1 MSSGA
6 WERFEHDPR
15 SPQTAGLR
23 ASDRDRDVVLD
34 VLAEAYADGR
44 LDREEYDARSS
55 AVATAKVL
63 GELVP
68 QLEDLV
74 PASSAAVPV
83 AGATPAATDPHTEAV
98 RRWSRDRREALTGLV
113 GLSLITWTIWAVTMF
128 GGFPWPLFPMLAAGI
143 NLLRVQMQKQDVIE
157 EHERRILEREAKALE
172 DRQKRE
178 RDED

>member
-15 SPQTAGLR
+15 TPQAAGLR
-23 ASDRDRDVVLD
+23 ASDRDRDVVWD
-34 VLAEAYADGR
+34 VLGQAYADGR

-55 AVATAKVL
+55 AVAAAKVL
-63 GELVP
+63 AELGP
-68 QLEDLV
+68 PLADLG
-74 PASSAAVPV
+74 PASPATVPV
-83 AGATPAATDPHTEAV
+83 AGATPAPADAHAEAV
-98 RRWSRDRREALTGLV
+98 RRWARDRREALTGFV

-128 GGFPWPLFPMLAAGI
+128 GGFPWPLFPMLAALV

-157 EHERRILEREAKALE
+157 EHERRIVEREATALE
-172 DRQKRE
+172 ERERE